1 MAIAPRPRDVGR
13 LRLTAEGHYSL
24 YTTRCM
30 RTGNVLILPWESRF
44 MGKKPLVYTGESRQ
58 YIDCIPKSE
67 GGWGIEEP
75 ATSRPKKKSD

>member
-1 MAIAPRPRDVGR
+1 
-13 LRLTAEGHYSL
+13 
-24 YTTRCM
+24 
-30 RTGNVLILPWESRF
+30 
-44 MGKKPLVYTGESRQ
+44 MGKKELVYTGESRQ